1 MQGWMVGGGYSY
13 IIFDLLPDG
22 QLTQI
27 TSYSTRG
34 PYNSFIQVN
43 DREQGELL
51 NGLEKTGNYD
61 FWSDIIIG
69 R

>member
-1 MQGWMVGGGYSY
+1 VVHKTL
-13 IIFDLLPDG
+13 F
-22 QLTQI
+22 
-27 TSYSTRG
+27 
-34 PYNSFIQVN
+34 FQVE